1 MEILMILIISFIVL
15 VVLLWPLKMAAKFV
29 GAKNNSLGRCF
40 VALIIAH
47 VLSAIVLMALP
58 TLLPVAALIDI
69 VMTAFVFSGVLGTSF
84 TKAVVITLVYA
95 VLLVVLFVLIVLIA
109 GVLGVAVPMLSAL

>member
-1 MEILMILIISFIVL
+1 MEILMVLIVSLIVL

-29 GAKNNSLGRCF
+29 GAKNPSLGRCF

-47 VLSAIVLMALP
+47 ILSAIVFIALP
-58 TLLPVAALIDI
+58 TLVPLAALIDI
-69 VMTAFVFSGVLGTSF
+69 VITAFVFSGVLGTSF

-95 VLLVVLFVLIVLIA
+95 VLLIVLIILIGLIA
-109 GVLGVAVPMLSAL
+109 GVLGVTLPMLSSL